1 MGMLRYLYGGQGTT
15 VGVRALLPLCKFR
28 ALLPLCK
35 FCGLSLGFDGRCLF
49 LLSHLIGS
57 TVDSFLIKSYY
68 IFQFYTETPHA
79 PYTLS
84 F

>member
-1 MGMLRYLYGGQGTT
+1 MDTQRCLCGGQRTT
-15 VGVRALLPLCKFR
+15 RGVR

-35 FCGLSLGFDGRCLF
+35 FCGLSSGFDGRGLF
-49 LLSHLIGS
+49 LLSHLIGP

-68 IFQFYTETPHA
+68 LFQSYPETPHE